1 MSDSREERERLKE
14 EYKEHYRKI
23 REVKERLARSQKT
36 KNISDALKNMDT
48 SQLNDTFDEFLYK
61 VKSKIANV
69 EARLDVAMDSLAE
82 SGEAEDIT
90 DEIERDEELKK
101 AKAKETLRQAK
112 IEMGLLYNEIE
123 QQADTMSVEKTIGSQ
138 KKSEMEAEP
147 EREGT
152 GTAPKQPN
160 RKSKNQE

>member
-36 KNISDALKNMDT
+36 QNISDALKNMDT
-48 SQLNDTFDEFLYK
+48 TQLTDTFDEFLYK
-61 VKSKIANV
+61 VKNKIANV
-69 EARLDVAMDSLAE
+69 EARLEVAMDSLADTDD
-82 SGEAEDIT
+82 DIT
-90 DEIERDEELKK
+90 SEIERDEELKK

-123 QQADTMSVEKTIGSQ
+123 QQADSMSVEKTIGSKKKPNLETEAGLEQQ
-138 KKSEMEAEP
+138 KP
-147 EREGT
+147 ENNE
-152 GTAPKQPN
+152 QD
-160 RKSKNQE
+160 

>member
-36 KNISDALKNMDT
+36 QNISDALKNMDT
-48 SQLNDTFDEFLYK
+48 TQLTDTFDEFLYK
-61 VKSKIANV
+61 VKNKIANV
-69 EARLDVAMDSLAE
+69 EARLEVAMDSLADTDD
-82 SGEAEDIT
+82 DIT
-90 DEIERDEELKK
+90 SEIERDEELKK

-123 QQADTMSVEKTIGSQ
+123 QQADSMSVEKTIGTKKKPNLETEAGLEQQ
-138 KKSEMEAEP
+138 KP
-147 EREGT
+147 ENKE
-152 GTAPKQPN
+152 QD
-160 RKSKNQE
+160 

>member
-14 EYKEHYRKI
+14 EYKQHYRKI

-48 SQLNDTFDEFLYK
+48 SQLTDSFDDFLYK

-82 SGEAEDIT
+82 SGEGEDLT
-90 DEIERDEELKK
+90 SEIERDEELKK

-123 QQADTMSVEKTIGSQ
+123 QQADSMSVEKTIGTH
-138 KKSEMEAEP
+138 KKSEASEGETKTDQAAE
-147 EREGT
+147 
-152 GTAPKQPN
+152 QSN
-160 RKSKNQE
+160 RKNKQQE

>member
-14 EYKEHYRKI
+14 EYKQHYRKI

-36 KNISDALKNMDT
+36 KNISDALKDMDT
-48 SQLNDTFDEFLYK
+48 SAVTDTFDEFLYK

-69 EARLDVAMDSLAE
+69 EARLDVAMDSLAT
-82 SGEAEDIT
+82 SEDDTI

-123 QQADTMSVEKTIGSQ
+123 QQADSMSVEKTIGAQ
-138 KKSEMEAEP
+138 KPSSAATEEPSADKPEKSNE
-147 EREGT
+147 
-152 GTAPKQPN
+152 
-160 RKSKNQE
+160 QE

>member
-36 KNISDALKNMDT
+36 QNISDALKNMDT
-48 SQLNDTFDEFLYK
+48 TQLTDTFDEFLYK

-69 EARLDVAMDSLAE
+69 EARLEVAMDSLAE
-82 SGEAEDIT
+82 TDDDIT
-90 DEIERDEELKK
+90 SEIERDEELKK

-123 QQADTMSVEKTIGSQ
+123 QQADSMSVEKTIGTKKKPNLETEAGLEQQ
-138 KKSEMEAEP
+138 KP
-147 EREGT
+147 ENKE
-152 GTAPKQPN
+152 QD
-160 RKSKNQE
+160 

>member
-36 KNISDALKNMDT
+36 QNISDALKNMDT
-48 SQLNDTFDEFLYK
+48 TQLTDTFDEFLYK

-69 EARLDVAMDSLAE
+69 EARLEVAMDSLADTDD
-82 SGEAEDIT
+82 DIT
-90 DEIERDEELKK
+90 SEIERDEELKK

-123 QQADTMSVEKTIGSQ
+123 QQADSMSVEKTIGTKKKPNLETEAGLEQQ
-138 KKSEMEAEP
+138 KP
-147 EREGT
+147 ENKE
-152 GTAPKQPN
+152 QD
-160 RKSKNQE
+160 

>member
-48 SQLNDTFDEFLYK
+48 TQLTDTFDEFLYK

-69 EARLDVAMDSLAE
+69 EARLDVAMDSLADTDD
-82 SGEAEDIT
+82 DIT
-90 DEIERDEELKK
+90 AEIERDEELKK

-123 QQADTMSVEKTIGSQ
+123 QQADSMSVEKTIGTKKKTDLETEAGLEQQ
-138 KKSEMEAEP
+138 KP
-147 EREGT
+147 ENKE
-152 GTAPKQPN
+152 QD
-160 RKSKNQE
+160 

>member
-14 EYKEHYRKI
+14 EYKQHYRKI

-48 SQLNDTFDEFLYK
+48 SAVTDTFDEFLYK

-69 EARLDVAMDSLAE
+69 EARLDVAMDSLAT
-82 SGEAEDIT
+82 SEDDTI

-123 QQADTMSVEKTIGSQ
+123 QQADSMSVEKTIGAQ
-138 KKSEMEAEP
+138 KPSSSDAEEPSANKP
-147 EREGT
+147 E
-152 GTAPKQPN
+152 
-160 RKSKNQE
+160 KSKEQE

>member
-36 KNISDALKNMDT
+36 QNISDALKNMDT
-48 SQLNDTFDEFLYK
+48 TQLTDTFDEFLYR

-69 EARLDVAMDSLAE
+69 EARLEVAMDSLADTDD
-82 SGEAEDIT
+82 DIT
-90 DEIERDEELKK
+90 SEIERDEELKK

-123 QQADTMSVEKTIGSQ
+123 QQADSMSVEKTIGTKKKPNLETEAGLEQQ
-138 KKSEMEAEP
+138 KP
-147 EREGT
+147 ENKE
-152 GTAPKQPN
+152 QD
-160 RKSKNQE
+160 

>member
-23 REVKERLARSQKT
+23 REVKEQLARSQKT

-48 SQLNDTFDEFLYK
+48 SQLTDSFDEFLYK

-69 EARLDVAMDSLAE
+69 EARLDVAMDSLAD

-90 DEIERDEELKK
+90 GEIERDEELQK

-123 QQADTMSVEKTIGSQ
+123 QQADTMSVEKTIGSK
-138 KKSEMEAEP
+138 KKSEAEAEQQ
-147 EREGT
+147 EA

-160 RKSKNQE
+160 KKSENQD

>member
-48 SQLNDTFDEFLYK
+48 TQLTDTFDEFLYK

-69 EARLDVAMDSLAE
+69 EARLDVAMDSLADTDD
-82 SGEAEDIT
+82 DIT
-90 DEIERDEELKK
+90 AEIERDEELKK

-123 QQADTMSVEKTIGSQ
+123 QQADSMSVEKTIGTKKKTDLETESGLEQQ
-138 KKSEMEAEP
+138 KP
-147 EREGT
+147 ENKE
-152 GTAPKQPN
+152 QD
-160 RKSKNQE
+160 